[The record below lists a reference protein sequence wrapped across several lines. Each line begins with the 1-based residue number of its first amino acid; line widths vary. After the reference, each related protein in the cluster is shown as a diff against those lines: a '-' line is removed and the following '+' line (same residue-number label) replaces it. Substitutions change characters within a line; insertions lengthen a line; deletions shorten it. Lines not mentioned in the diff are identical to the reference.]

1 MTNPLITAGMGTG
14 PAVANGNSA
23 EPGAAFATSVV
34 VDGTPM
40 RVAVLGVS
48 AAIGLW
54 ALRKAGFKFN
64 VGV

>member
-1 MTNPLITAGMGTG
+1 MSNPLITGALG
-14 PAVANGNSA
+14 PPPQVGGNGAPSVQA
-23 EPGAAFATSVV
+23 STAVV

-48 AAIGLW
+48 AAFALW

-64 VGV
+64 VGVS